1 MATYLAA
8 CGVDRTDP
16 INESVGLIER
26 YADFFDTPEQLS
38 GIVERFK
45 QAYGVTALDVME
57 VRDPKWTNR
66 VRWIDS
72 AKVQLSARRIHTQMM
87 QNGVAAIRDRV
98 DSEGD
103 GSEYRLYSEMTSVK
117 SEQQPELSR
126 DELREL
132 LERARSR
139 GAHSNIA
146 RQVTDRVLRSGIF
159 DQIDE

>member
-1 MATYLAA
+1 M
-8 CGVDRTDP
+8 DRTDP